1 VTDPHVI
8 TAEAEEI
15 TITEGVVVLQHL
27 SQQRPVPAAST
38 PGPHPRVS
46 ASPPVKGKGS
56 KARR

>member
-15 TITEGVVVLQHL
+15 TLSEGVVVLQHL
-27 SQQRPVPAAST
+27 SQPRAVPAEST

-46 ASPPVKGKGS
+46 AAPPAKGKGS